1 MFAVCSDYIF
11 GVSITKVILS
21 NFDLQAVI
29 DLVRTA

>member
-11 GVSITKVILS
+11 GFSITKIIPS
-21 NFDLQAVI
+21 SFDLQAVI